1 MPPEGV
7 RRVSGLPGQVV
18 IESDLLAQCLTL
30 PDQPGLIPLGLPD
43 LARGGQHLR
52 GALRRDEQHPV
63 VIGEHGVPGR

>member
-1 MPPEGV
+1 MPPEGAG
-7 RRVSGLPGQVV
+7 RVGGAAGQVV
-18 IESDLLAQCLTL
+18 IESGLLAQGLTL

-63 VIGEHGVPGR
+63 VIGEHDVPGR